1 MTVDDK
7 RTRRKKT
14 GSRKRT
20 FRSAPSKT
28 PAPPKPTISLSAYA
42 RHRGV
47 STEAVRKAIARGRL
61 VQSITKNDPPQ
72 IADVQLADQEWA
84 ANTDLTRAHDD
95 VKQRA
100 AEPPGNDTSLHVIA
114 GGRETERGRVI
125 RMDEPQ
131 AHGGSLRRE
140 QLEPDVSIAAA
151 SAAEKHW
158 RSKKAELDY
167 KRAAGELVD
176 AKEITA
182 AFTQL
187 IVTSRTKLL
196 GLPTKAKSRLPH
208 LTLDDLNVLDDIVR
222 ESLEELAS

>member
-1 MTVDDK
+1 V
-7 RTRRKKT
+7 
-14 GSRKRT
+14 SL
-20 FRSAPSKT
+20 RS
-28 PAPPKPTISLSAYA
+28 YA

-47 STEAVRKAIARGRL
+47 SVEAVRKAIARGRL
-61 VQSITKNDPPQ
+61 VKSITKDDPPQ
-72 IADVQLADQEWA
+72 IRDVALADQEWA

-95 VKQRA
+95 VKLKASLQQPPMPISIELLEQDRQEMERRA
-100 AEPPGNDTSLHVIA
+100 RATAPPP
-114 GGRETERGRVI
+114 GRETERGRVL
-125 RMDEPQ
+125 RFDEPQ
-131 AHGGSLRRE
+131 PHGGSLKRE

-167 KRAAGELVD
+167 KKAAAELVD

-208 LTLDDLNVLDDIVR
+208 LTLEDLAVLEEIVR

>member
-14 GSRKRT
+14 GSRRPT
-20 FRSAPSKT
+20 CRSAAKT
-28 PAPPKPTISLSAYA
+28 PAPPTTSLSAYA

-47 STEAVRKAIARGRL
+47 STEAVRKAIATRRL
-61 VQSITKNDPPQ
+61 VKSITNDEPPQ
-72 IADVQLADQEWA
+72 IADAQLADREWA

-95 VKQRA
+95 VKERA
-100 AEPPGNDTSLHVIA
+100 AAAPVSNDTPLHVIT

-131 AHGGSLRRE
+131 PHGGSLKRE

-176 AKEITA
+176 AKEMTA
-182 AFTQL
+182 AITQL

-208 LTLDDLNVLDDIVR
+208 LTLDDLNVLDEIVR